1 MLGKNS
7 KYPHSKYKII
17 RDNYILISNIKL
29 HSVVLVYKIK
39 VRAQIEP
46 LPRIVMVTPAAF
58 SSGSTVRAKTF
69 FPIPSPPNGFTIT
82 KSLFGLP
89 AIRNPIENSI
99 SKKITLKLHTC
110 KTTDKEELSPSLS
123 NV

>member
-1 MLGKNS
+1 M
-7 KYPHSKYKII
+7 
-17 RDNYILISNIKL
+17 
-29 HSVVLVYKIK
+29 
-39 VRAQIEP
+39 
-46 LPRIVMVTPAAF
+46 MVTPAAF

-99 SKKITLKLHTC
+99 
-110 KTTDKEELSPSLS
+110 
-123 NV
+123 